1 MNAQEQHDLNS
12 IGQLFGLC
20 ARGIDPKRTNVK
32 LVFNA
37 TASLGALSEDNEGV
51 HLILA
56 STSTAPTPMSG
67 VSFLFML
74 LKWSING
81 GGRDVSQHDNRT
93 ATVRQTRTWNSDTS
107 HDKFYNDRTTTVL
120 LRLLYNVIQY
130 HLNIMIIKDI

>member
-1 MNAQEQHDLNS
+1 MNAQEQHDLHS
-12 IGQLFGLC
+12 INQLLRLS

-67 VSFLFML
+67 VSFLLML

-107 HDKFYNDRTTTVL
+107 HDKFYNDR
-120 LRLLYNVIQY
+120 
-130 HLNIMIIKDI
+130 